1 LASPWTKFAQGIRLL
16 TPHGLLALLVQD
28 AHTIRVVTSRD
39 LSFFG
44 HKSMVRVPWSG
55 PATPFSAKEVR
66 GRVVLQTSALK
77 AWVNPDTAAVS
88 FTDLR
93 DRTILAEAG
102 RWMAPA
108 TVGGE
113 KTFHVCQTWA
123 PNDDESLYGL
133 GQRSMGPLDIK
144 GIDLDLWQRNT
155 FVVVPFLVSSR
166 GYGIFWDN
174 PSYTRFGDLRRPTDI
189 PAAQLLDVDGK
200 PGGLTGSFYAGRD
213 FNRLVATGQD
223 AKIDYPNDVSG
234 SDGLGHPGLAPRPRP
249 QGAGGRGRQNAALN
263 PALPGGDVSAR
274 WEGFIDPPETGGYLF
289 DTYSNGGIRLFVD
302 GRLLINHWRQSWLP
316 EKDVVRYPLVKGR
329 RARIRLEWV
338 KDQGANTFVFRWK
351 TPSADPPST
360 SLWSEVGRG
369 IDYTFV
375 YGPSLDR
382 VIQGYRATTGRA
394 TMPPKWAFGLWQSRQ
409 RYETQQQS
417 LDVVDGYRKRGIP
430 FDNIVQDWFYWRA
443 DQWGSHEFDPARFPD
458 PVGWIKAIH
467 ERHANL
473 MISVWGKF
481 YPGTKNFDELRSH
494 GYLYE
499 PNLAEH
505 RRDWV
510 NQEFTFFDPFTP
522 GAREMFWSQID
533 RELFKKG
540 VDAWWMDA
548 SEPDLM
554 SVPNL
559 EGHRARMVPT
569 GLGKPSN
576 GINLYALATA
586 QAVYEGQRR
595 AAPDQR
601 VFNLTRSG
609 YAGQQRYGAT
619 TWSGDITST
628 WTALARQIPAG
639 LGFSISGNPYWT
651 MDTGGFSVPS
661 RFAARNAKPEDVDEW
676 RELNTRWFE
685 FATFVPLLRLHGE
698 FPYRE
703 IWQFGG
709 EGSPAYRAMVDFDR
723 LRYRLMPYLYSVAGA
738 VTQDGATMMR
748 PLAMDF
754 PDDPTV
760 RSLPDEYMFGPTFLV
775 SPVVHYR
782 QRVRPVV
789 LPKGLWYDFW
799 TGRVIEGGRTVEAA
813 APYNRIPLYVRAGS
827 IVPFGPEI
835 QYATEK
841 PADPITLLVYT
852 GADGQFSLYEDDGLT
867 NAYERGEFARIPL
880 TWSERTHTLT
890 IGGRAGSFKGML
902 SSRTFRVAFVSPGNP
917 VPFSFDLPAARTVV
931 YSGAPVQVRL

>member
-1 LASPWTKFAQGIRLL
+1 
-16 TPHGLLALLVQD
+16 
-28 AHTIRVVTSRD
+28 
-39 LSFFG
+39 
-44 HKSMVRVPWSG
+44 
-55 PATPFSAKEVR
+55 
-66 GRVVLQTSALK
+66 
-77 AWVNPDTAAVS
+77 
-88 FTDLR
+88 
-93 DRTILAEAG
+93 
-102 RWMAPA
+102 
-108 TVGGE
+108 
-113 KTFHVCQTWA
+113 
-123 PNDDESLYGL
+123 
-133 GQRSMGPLDIK
+133 
-144 GIDLDLWQRNT
+144 
-155 FVVVPFLVSSR
+155 
-166 GYGIFWDN
+166 
-174 PSYTRFGDLRRPTDI
+174 
-189 PAAQLLDVDGK
+189 
-200 PGGLTGSFYAGRD
+200 
-213 FNRLVATGQD
+213 
-223 AKIDYPNDVSG
+223 
-234 SDGLGHPGLAPRPRP
+234 
-249 QGAGGRGRQNAALN
+249 
-263 PALPGGDVSAR
+263 
-274 WEGFIDPPETGGYLF
+274 
-289 DTYSNGGIRLFVD
+289 
-302 GRLLINHWRQSWLP
+302 
-316 EKDVVRYPLVKGR
+316 
-329 RARIRLEWV
+329 
-338 KDQGANTFVFRWK
+338 
-351 TPSADPPST
+351 
-360 SLWSEVGRG
+360 
-369 IDYTFV
+369 
-375 YGPSLDR
+375 
-382 VIQGYRATTGRA
+382 
-394 TMPPKWAFGLWQSRQ
+394 
-409 RYETQQQS
+409 
-417 LDVVDGYRKRGIP
+417 
-430 FDNIVQDWFYWRA
+430 
-443 DQWGSHEFDPARFPD
+443 
-458 PVGWIKAIH
+458 
-467 ERHANL
+467 
-473 MISVWGKF
+473 
-481 YPGTKNFDELRSH
+481 
-494 GYLYE
+494 
-499 PNLAEH
+499 
-505 RRDWV
+505 
-510 NQEFTFFDPFTP
+510 
-522 GAREMFWSQID
+522 MFWSQID